1 MVLELVSSG
10 AIPEERIDESAR
22 RLLRDK
28 FRLGLFD
35 NPYVDVEY
43 AGKLVGNNEFVRR
56 GKLAQKKSTVLLKNE
71 KVLPLKDGIKLYV
84 QNIDPAIAG
93 RYGLVVKSIE
103 ETDVIIMRLKTPY
116 DERNEYMLE
125 QFFHQGRLYFTDEE
139 KQEILTL
146 LQEKPVVIGITLERP
161 AVIPEIARETDALLA
176 DFGTDDDVFLD
187 IVFGRF
193 NPAGKLPFEMPS
205 SQRAVEDQ
213 MEDIPYDSKNPLF
226 PFGFGLSYE

>member
-1 MVLELVSSG
+1 
-10 AIPEERIDESAR
+10 
-22 RLLRDK
+22 
-28 FRLGLFD
+28 
-35 NPYVDVEY
+35 
-43 AGKLVGNNEFVRR
+43 
-56 GKLAQKKSTVLLKNE
+56 
-71 KVLPLKDGIKLYV
+71 
-84 QNIDPAIAG
+84 
-93 RYGLVVKSIE
+93 
-103 ETDVIIMRLKTPY
+103 MRLKTPY